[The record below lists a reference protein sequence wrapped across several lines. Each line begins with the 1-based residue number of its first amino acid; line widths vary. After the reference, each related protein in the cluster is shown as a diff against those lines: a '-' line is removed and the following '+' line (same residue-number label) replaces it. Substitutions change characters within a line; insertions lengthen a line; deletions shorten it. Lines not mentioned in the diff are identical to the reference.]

1 MQRKEREK
9 KKSEREREIN
19 EVKRQKEID
28 WGKLRINGIGEEIE
42 MD

>member
-9 KKSEREREIN
+9 KSEWEREIN

-28 WGKLRINGIGEEIE
+28 WGRLRINGIGEEIE